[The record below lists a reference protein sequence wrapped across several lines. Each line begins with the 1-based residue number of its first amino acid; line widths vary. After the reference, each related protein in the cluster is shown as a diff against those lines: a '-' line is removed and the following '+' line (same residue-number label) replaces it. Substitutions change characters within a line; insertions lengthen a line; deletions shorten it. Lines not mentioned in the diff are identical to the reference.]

1 MLIKKDFQELVTFLE
16 TNKNKKVDTILELV
30 REMCSNKNE
39 VNFKKNEEGVVTHA
53 YCYYHKEWEDVS
65 IVEYGQKVSNKAT
78 GLNTMCK
85 VGLNQWSKQQRDYKK
100 AKEQLLDQVS
110 KGELTIE
117 ALNLEL
123 TKLDEAKNTIVPRP
137 TV

>member
-30 REMCSNKNE
+30 REMCSNKND
-39 VNFKKNEEGVVTHA
+39 VNFKKNDEGVVTHV

-65 IVEYGQKVSNKAT
+65 VVEYGQKVSNKAT

-100 AKEQLLDQVS
+100 AKETLLDQVS

-123 TKLDEAKNTIVPRP
+123 TKLDEVKNTIVPRP